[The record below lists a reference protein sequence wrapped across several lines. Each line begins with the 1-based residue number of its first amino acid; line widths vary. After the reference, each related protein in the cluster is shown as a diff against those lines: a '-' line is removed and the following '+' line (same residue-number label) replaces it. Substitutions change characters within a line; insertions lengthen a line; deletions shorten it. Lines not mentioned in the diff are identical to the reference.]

1 MVVKKGLP
9 VEMQELLKQL
19 VMNGHIRM
27 AGTVLY
33 TYCRRMYHVDDE
45 VAIWWMV
52 AYFRRE
58 FPQQVQWHRHRLGQK

>member
-9 VEMQELLKQL
+9 PEMQELLKQL

-33 TYCRRMYHVDDE
+33 VYCLRIYHVDDE
-45 VAIWWMV
+45 VAVRWMV
-52 AYFRRE
+52 AYFHRE
-58 FPQQVQWHRHRLGQK
+58 FPQQLQRHRDRIAKF

>member
-19 VMNGHIRM
+19 VMNGHIRI

-33 TYCRRMYHVDDE
+33 VYCRRMYQVDDE
-45 VAIWWMV
+45 TAARWMV
-52 AYFRRE
+52 TYFHRE
-58 FPQQVQWHRHRLGQK
+58 FPQQLQRHRDRTGKV